1 MELVSMCGNSAI
13 ITNLPKIMLTSFKI
27 WRLIYSRSKR
37 VVSAI
42 DIEILRT
49 VSDKNPLQETLSF
62 TF

>member
-1 MELVSMCGNSAI
+1 M
-13 ITNLPKIMLTSFKI
+13 TSFKI